1 MLHKV
6 SWYEG
11 DRTHETITGDAE
23 SLFSLLWLLDTSE
36 GVKQWVL
43 DCGEG
48 NYKWAV
54 MSNWKKWKSWKDWE
68 Y

>member
-1 MLHKV
+1 MLHMV

-11 DRTHETITGDAE
+11 DRTHGAITGDAE
-23 SLFSLLWLLDTSE
+23 SLFSLLWLLDNSE

-48 NYKWAV
+48 GYKWAV
-54 MSNWKKWKSWKDWE
+54 ISNWKKWKSWKDWE